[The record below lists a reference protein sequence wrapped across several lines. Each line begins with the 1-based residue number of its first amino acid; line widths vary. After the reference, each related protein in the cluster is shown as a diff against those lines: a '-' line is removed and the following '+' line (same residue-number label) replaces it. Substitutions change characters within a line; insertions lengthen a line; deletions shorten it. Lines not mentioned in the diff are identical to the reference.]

1 VKPDELQEAL
11 ESAFVSPNEPDRN
24 LEPSNM
30 VDGLYAIARAIRDL
44 AAAVRESKS
53 LNADKAKEDK

>member
-1 VKPDELQEAL
+1 
-11 ESAFVSPNEPDRN
+11 
-24 LEPSNM
+24 M